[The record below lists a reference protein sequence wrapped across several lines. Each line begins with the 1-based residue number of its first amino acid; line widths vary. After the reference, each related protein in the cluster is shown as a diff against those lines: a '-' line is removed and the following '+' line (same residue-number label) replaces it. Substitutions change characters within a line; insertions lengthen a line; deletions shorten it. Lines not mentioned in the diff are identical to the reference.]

1 MKHAVFALACAFA
14 ATAALA
20 QAPAATPAAP
30 AVDMP
35 KPKCEPVPEYPGRLA
50 MSVESKR
57 KVFERD
63 MKNYETCMKAFL
75 EERKAVIKANE
86 NGANAAIEGYNAVMK
101 KIREEQE
108 AARQ

>member
-1 MKHAVFALACAFA
+1 MKHAVLALACAFA
-14 ATAALA
+14 ASSVWA
-20 QAPAATPAAP
+20 QAPAAAP
-30 AVDMP
+30 AVPAVETP
-35 KPKCEPVPEYPGRLA
+35 KPKCDPVPEYPGRLA

-57 KVFERD
+57 KGFERD